1 MQDVKRWSVKR
12 RRKELHFSLWVQL
25 EVFDGPGVRVC
36 ARTKNAALLTT
47 STFLTTPSVAG
58 SMSSHTS
65 VTQQAVSSFG
75 QLYEN
80 VRKAKEGGGG
90 GEEGGKTPQK
100 RICNSAPSS
109 PNYSGALLKS
119 ATRQREKKK
128 RQMVGERG
136 SRKQE

>member
-47 STFLTTPSVAG
+47 STFLTTPSVAS

-90 GEEGGKTPQK
+90 RKGEKLHRKE
-100 RICNSAPSS
+100 
-109 PNYSGALLKS
+109 S
-119 ATRQREKKK
+119 ATQLLAALIT
-128 RQMVGERG
+128 VGLC
-136 SRKQE
+136 

>member
-90 GEEGGKTPQK
+90 GRGK
-100 RICNSAPSS
+100 NSTEKNLQLSS
-109 PNYSGALLKS
+109 
-119 ATRQREKKK
+119 
-128 RQMVGERG
+128 
-136 SRKQE
+136 